1 MIFTLALWAIAIF
14 ILYSNSD
21 NKTNKWIAICFLIS
35 SIGTFKEFMMD
46 RVVPILLDKY
56 PHTGYDFY
64 LSVDSC
70 LTAFLYLA
78 SPLAFITVSLFFAEY
93 NKLEKHIIP
102 LVQFFTC
109 LLIAIILIIY
119 DPINFK
125 YYQLHS
131 KDFWY
136 VMSSFNIGYVVVGCI
151 IMFRNVRHEFDIQIR
166 RRKRII
172 MKVFLVPYFF
182 WLFSIFI
189 IHTLDIS
196 GLKKVWKDN
205 VYLIIGVLIF
215 YLYMAYKEGFMGL
228 KVSFVKYDWNSQ
240 MKSISSS
247 TQYINHMLKNHANK
261 ISWSIDS
268 IRSKIVCDQLEELD
282 IIERTAKQLV
292 SFTERTNKFLSPKVA
307 GNDLC
312 GTGDLIFKA
321 LEAFKLL
328 QKCNV
333 NISVDCQEDILLKC
347 DAEAVTEVIYNLLKN
362 SSEAILTTGNIIV
375 TAGRKND
382 GYCIEIIDDGIG
394 ITKDQINQIFQPF
407 YTTKKN
413 NINFGIGLSYCK
425 SVMQAHDGSIHVSS
439 QKGLTSFMLYFP
451 KKRIIRKEAGM
462 IEQNNQNFSG

>member
-35 SIGTFKEFMMD
+35 STGTFKEFIMD
-46 RVVPILLDKY
+46 SVVPILLDKY
-56 PHTGYDFY
+56 PHIGYDFY

-78 SPLAFITVSLFFAEY
+78 SPFAFITMSMFFANY
-93 NKLEKHIIP
+93 NKVEKRIIP
-102 LVQFFTC
+102 LVQFFTGI
-109 LLIAIILIIY
+109 LIVILLIIY
-119 DPINFK
+119 DPIYFK
-125 YYQLHS
+125 YYQLNS

-136 VMSSFNIGYVVVGCI
+136 VMSSYNIGYVVAGCI

-166 RRKRII
+166 RRKRIT

-189 IHTLDIS
+189 IHTLDVS

-205 VYLIIGVLIF
+205 VYLIIGVLLF

-261 ISWSIDS
+261 ISWSIAS
-268 IRSKIVCDQLEELD
+268 IRSKIAYEQLEELD

-292 SFTERTNKFLSPKVA
+292 NFTERTNKFLSPKVA

-312 GTGDLIFKA
+312 GAADLIFKA

-328 QKCNV
+328 QNSSV
-333 NISVDCQEDILLKC
+333 NISMDCQEDIYIKC
-347 DAEAVTEVIYNLLKN
+347 DADAVIEVIYNLLKN
-362 SSEAILTTGNIIV
+362 SSEAILEEGNISIS
-375 TAGRKND
+375 AGRKND
-382 GYCIEIIDDGIG
+382 GYCIEVTDDGLG
-394 ITKDQINQIFQPF
+394 IPKDQINQVFLPF

-425 SVMQAHDGSIHVSS
+425 SVMQAHDGSIHVFS
-439 QKGLTSFMLYFP
+439 QKGLTKFLLYFP
-451 KKRIIRKEAGM
+451 KKRIKRKEAGKH
-462 IEQNNQNFSG
+462 EQQDQNFSS